1 MRKADT
7 VIYLGCLVS
16 AFVMEVI
23 FLGTKNV
30 RTCKFYTGKYN
41 EDNPMTGR
49 PYAKRRLDHGI

>member
-7 VIYLGCLVS
+7 VIYLDAGVGFCHGS
-16 AFVMEVI
+16 Y
-23 FLGTKNV
+23 FLGIKNV
-30 RTCKFYTGKYN
+30 RTCKFYTFEYN